1 MGTISDALSS
11 IRKCSFFGACFR
23 AHLFYAK
30 KVWTEKWTHIQ
41 IVRSD
46 SSTLS
51 FPNNS
56 FELVVLNRILEW
68 LPLSERKK
76 NPKETQLEN
85 LKKMYGIIKTNG
97 FLYIGIENRTY

>member
-1 MGTISDALSS
+1 MH
-11 IRKCSFFGACFR
+11 FPV
-23 AHLFYAK
+23 YANVVSLEPVLERINFMQK
-30 KVWTEKWTHIQ
+30 RFEQEKRTNIQ
-41 IVRSD
+41 IARID
-46 SSTLS
+46 SSTLP

-56 FELVVLNRILEW
+56 FDLIVLNRILEW